1 MKKIAF
7 ILFALVLST
16 GLIIAQ
22 DAKKAPKVEF
32 KKNNHDFGKIS
43 ESVGTASIDFTFKNV
58 GSAPLL
64 IQRVQTTCGCT
75 SPEYTNEPVLPGKEG
90 KIKITYSTTNRV
102 GTFNKDITV
111 FTNVPDT
118 IYRLSIKGEVLR
130 K

>member
-1 MKKIAF
+1 MSF
-7 ILFALVLST
+7 
-16 GLIIAQ
+16 
-22 DAKKAPKVEF
+22 
-32 KKNNHDFGKIS
+32 
-43 ESVGTASIDFTFKNV
+43 DFTFKNI

-90 KIKITYSTTNRV
+90 KIKITYSTVGRI
-102 GTFNKDITV
+102 GTFDKDITV
-111 FTNVPDT
+111 FTNVSDT